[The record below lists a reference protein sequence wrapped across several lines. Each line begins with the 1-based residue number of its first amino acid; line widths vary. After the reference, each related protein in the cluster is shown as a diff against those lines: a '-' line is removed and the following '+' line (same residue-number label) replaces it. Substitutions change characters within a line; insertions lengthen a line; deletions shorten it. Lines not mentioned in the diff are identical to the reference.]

1 MVLLD
6 GHIPR
11 RMPNVTKIQTDK
23 FQLNFNAAFLKK
35 IQTIVHIPRR
45 MSNVT
50 KIQILK
56 FDADIFLKN

>member
-6 GHIPR
+6 G
-11 RMPNVTKIQTDK
+11 
-23 FQLNFNAAFLKK
+23 
-35 IQTIVHIPRR
+35 HIPRR